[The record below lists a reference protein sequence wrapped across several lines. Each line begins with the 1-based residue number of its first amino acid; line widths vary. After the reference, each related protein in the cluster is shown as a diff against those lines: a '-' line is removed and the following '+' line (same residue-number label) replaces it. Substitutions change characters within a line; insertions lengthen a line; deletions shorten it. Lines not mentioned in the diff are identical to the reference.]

1 MKTFTLRKNGAVT
14 RKDMAMSKAAIAKI
28 GQLKG
33 TDKLLESHYKQ
44 LLDAHSNIQAFME
57 AVDSQITNW
66 SNFKKVFAGKAG
78 GEVEMDV
85 ASIDARVADLKAL
98 HGQLANAFSRVNTAL
113 KQKSA
118 LPQKLKEFT
127 NTVAK
132 FT

>member
-14 RKDMAMSKAAIAKI
+14 RKDMAMSKTAIAKI

-33 TDKLLESHYKQ
+33 SDKLLESHYKQ

-78 GEVEMDV
+78 EEVEMDV

-98 HGQLANAFSRVNTAL
+98 HGRLANAFSRVNTAL